1 MKTAAAMAP
10 RMRGVTLV
18 ELLTVVTVVGIL
30 SAIAIPSYT
39 NYVVRVTRTDA
50 KRGLLDYSSR
60 LERCY
65 TRGND
70 YTLKEAASTDPCV
83 TLPETN
89 AEKTYTFTG
98 DIVQNKYTL
107 TATPINGQ
115 TRDTK
120 CKAFTLTQAGE
131 QNVTGPSGPH
141 KCWEGRD

>member
-70 YTLKEAASTDPCV
+70 YTLKEAGSADACVALPTDN
-83 TLPETN
+83 PEQ
-89 AEKTYTFTG
+89 TYTISAEI
-98 DIVQNKYTL
+98 DV
-107 TATPINGQ
+107 
-115 TRDTK
+115 
-120 CKAFTLTQAGE
+120 
-131 QNVTGPSGPH
+131 
-141 KCWEGRD
+141 